1 MGPPRPL
8 WPRSPCEGGEVVPQ
22 QPVRNRPAGT
32 RPLGPR
38 PSLPREGSS
47 VVHLL
52 AGRQTERAD
61 PSERRPDHPGVGS
74 AQPSLCVRHGLCG
87 DVRPPQTSPGSLGL
101 GAVPVGGQDR
111 DEGRPAPCSAASSPR
126 GHHPPGVRRSWRSRG
141 DKQK

>member
-1 MGPPRPL
+1 MGPPRP
-8 WPRSPCEGGEVVPQ
+8 PVATV
-22 QPVRNRPAGT
+22 PVRGWGGGPAAT
-32 RPLGPR
+32 CQEPSRRNETPGPPPQP
-38 PSLPREGSS
+38 PS
-47 VVHLL
+47 
-52 AGRQTERAD
+52 GRQQCGAPPRGETERAD

-111 DEGRPAPCSAASSPR
+111 DEGRPAPCSAVSSPR